1 MKLISLLVFKYIGIM
16 NEASKKLI
24 KKCHFLSQVQ
34 EISYLELTTLSFYF
48 SIQNIWYQSQLIHP
62 ISGKKKKKKI
72 KRILIPYYP
81 PNYNP
86 RQTTATILPGSCCNT
101 QPKKKKNHIYLSR
114 VSIPANKEWR
124 ACRKLSTEC

>member
-48 SIQNIWYQSQLIHP
+48 SIQNIWYQSQ
-62 ISGKKKKKKI
+62 
-72 KRILIPYYP
+72 
-81 PNYNP
+81 
-86 RQTTATILPGSCCNT
+86 
-101 QPKKKKNHIYLSR
+101 
-114 VSIPANKEWR
+114 
-124 ACRKLSTEC
+124 

>member
-62 ISGKKKKKKI
+62 ISVKKKKKKNQSYSHP
-72 KRILIPYYP
+72 ILSSNLQPKA
-81 PNYNP
+81 NNSHHTS
-86 RQTTATILPGSCCNT
+86 RQLLQHPT
-101 QPKKKKNHIYLSR
+101 KKKKKKIYLSR

>member
-1 MKLISLLVFKYIGIM
+1 MKLISLLVFKYIRIM

-24 KKCHFLSQVQ
+24 NKCHFLSQVQ

-62 ISGKKKKKKI
+62 ISGKKKKKKSI
-72 KRILIPYYP
+72 VFSSHTILQSTTQGKQQPPYF
-81 PNYNP
+81 
-86 RQTTATILPGSCCNT
+86 QAATATTN
-101 QPKKKKNHIYLSR
+101 QKKKKNIYLSR